1 MMDELP
7 QGPFALIEG
16 MRKTLTALK
25 LCPVSEDE
33 LVDVAGEVKAL
44 VAALTEYRKGLEAEM
59 PAKATGKGYR
69 ATESRTAKR
78 SYNTNGI
85 LAAFSRAKTP
95 RGASVPFWNHSGYLG
110 GLLEADAVRLTWRWT
125 ELKAMAERYD
135 VTLTVAHHEIEDGDP
150 DALIGEVWS
159 SRIGTEAVEMM

>member
-1 MMDELP
+1 MDEL

-16 MRKTLTALK
+16 MRKTLRALK
-25 LCPVSEDE
+25 LCPVTEDE

-44 VAALTEYRKGLEAEM
+44 VAALTEYRMGLEAEM
-59 PAKATGKGYR
+59 PPKAVGEGYR

-85 LAAFSRAKTP
+85 LAAFEGGFGIRP
-95 RGASVPFWNHSGYLG
+95 DGALRT
-110 GLLEADAVRLTWRWT
+110 LIEADAVRLTWRWT
-125 ELKAMAERYD
+125 ELKAAAQKFD
-135 VTLTVAHHEIEDGDP
+135 VTLAIAQHEIEDGDP

-159 SRIGTEAVEMM
+159 TKVGTEAVEVV